1 MDSVHHFGSKFL
13 IDSLHAHGFC
23 SSYATVLQYERNAA
37 VAQGTDLPGHIS
49 DQFIQYVADNVDHNT
64 RILDG
69 KGTFHGRGIIATIT
83 PGGRISKLV
92 PKKDVSPEELAAAGE
107 TNICHYR
114 NQAGHT
120 TPLFYKE
127 LKDLRIEDAS
137 ANLDLIWKMTQ
148 PMGQHPWPGWLGF
161 MQVVC
166 EGHYPGQSTISFLP
180 MIDLEPTDMTCVYFT
195 LSFICDHAKRYS
207 VTSIVTFDQPLWWK
221 AMIIVT
227 NEPETSDLKS
237 VVLRLGGLH
246 IEMSFLGC
254 IGHVMAGSGLKE
266 VLELVYAANAVGHML
281 SGKALARA
289 VRGHFLVDSA
299 LNALLV
305 NVTFDSP
312 LPATI
317 GLDTET
323 GVNLADKEG
332 ELNASHVQAA
342 DQDLKKVEELYK
354 ELVKDTRK
362 AKQVGSTE
370 VLQKITEK
378 LESKRFSMHNQRTA
392 TLWIQYMNMVD
403 TLRTFMK
410 AERTGNW
417 NLHLQTVREMLPY
430 FAAAGH
436 NKYVKSA
443 YLYLQLM
450 CDLHKTH
457 PDVHKSFQNGLHVV
471 RRSDLYWS
479 GLSTDLVIEQ
489 VLMRGLK
496 TSGGLTRGRG
506 MTEAQR
512 LAWVMSMPA
521 CAEVNSAMQNPTD
534 IVNNT
539 SEQHKEATKAR
550 QERGHKDAH

>member
-1 MDSVHHFGSKFL
+1 MQAVRPRVLLAPLHLGLGIQMHHHFGSKFL
-13 IDSLHAHGFC
+13 IDSLRAHGFC
-23 SSYATVLQYERNAA
+23 SSYATVLQYERKAA

-64 RILDG
+64 RPLDG

-137 ANLDLIWKMTQ
+137 ANLDLIWKMT
-148 PMGQHPWPGWLGF
+148 PGWLGF
-161 MQVVC
+161 MQMVC
-166 EGHYPGQSTISFLP
+166 EGHYPGQSKIAFLSV
-180 MIDLEPTDMTCVYFT
+180 IDLQPTVMTCVYST

-207 VTSIVTFDQPLWWK
+207 VTPIVTFDQPLWWK

-254 IGHVMAGSGLKE
+254 IGHVMSGSGLKE
-266 VLELVYAANAVGHML
+266 VLELVYATNAVGHML
-281 SGKALARA
+281 SSKALARA
-289 VRGHFLVDSA
+289 VRGHILVDSV

-305 NVTFDSP
+305 NITFGSP

-323 GVNLADKEG
+323 GVNLGDKEG
-332 ELNASHVQAA
+332 ELNASDVQAA

-354 ELVKDTRK
+354 ELVKDTTK

-370 VLQKITEK
+370 VLLKVAEK
-378 LESKRFSMHNQRTA
+378 LESKRVSMHNQRTA
-392 TLWIQYMNMVD
+392 TMWIQYMNMVD
-403 TLRTFMK
+403 TLRTFIK

-417 NLHLQTVREMLPY
+417 NLHLQTVREMLLY

-436 NKYVKSA
+436 NQIKI
-443 YLYLQLM
+443 LF
-450 CDLHKTH
+450 
-457 PDVHKSFQNGLHVV
+457 PG
-471 RRSDLYWS
+471 
-479 GLSTDLVIEQ
+479 
-489 VLMRGLK
+489 
-496 TSGGLTRGRG
+496 
-506 MTEAQR
+506 
-512 LAWVMSMPA
+512 
-521 CAEVNSAMQNPTD
+521 
-534 IVNNT
+534 
-539 SEQHKEATKAR
+539 
-550 QERGHKDAH
+550 